1 MNSAASLWGFYGG
14 CESLFVGGFTMSL
27 LSPSFSAF
35 KGLPCLFYTGPSMLF
50 YIFWIVQSM
59 LVCKEMNNIEM
70 YENFNFVL
78 EYLFHM
84 TLKGYLL

>member
-1 MNSAASLWGFYGG
+1 
-14 CESLFVGGFTMSL
+14 MSL
-27 LSPSFSAF
+27 VSPSFSGF
-35 KGLPCLFYTGPSMLF
+35 KGLLYLFYTGLSMFF
-50 YIFWIVQSM
+50 YIFWIAQSM
-59 LVCKEMNNIEM
+59 LVCKEMNNIEV